1 MVKCQVNCQ
10 CISYRDRGLSEPQ
23 QGLLIEALLILS
35 LGTVVI
41 EVRRDHVRN
50 VSNWI
55 GREPKLLEFGY
66 HTRYLV
72 QGGTDIIPN
81 RIVKTIDTT

>member
-1 MVKCQVNCQ
+1 MIGLRLWSNVKLTVNAYL
-10 CISYRDRGLSEPQ
+10 IAIAAYPGAPLS
-23 QGLLIEALLILS
+23 ILS
-35 LGTVVI
+35 LSTVVT
-41 EVRRDHVRN
+41 EVRSDHVRN

-81 RIVKTIDTT
+81 HIVKTIDTT